1 MEAFLLWVDRLS
13 AAVGKA
19 FGWCILVLTLGG
31 TYEVFMRYAL
41 NAPTSWA
48 FDLSYI
54 LYGTSFLMAG
64 AYTLSRNGHVRADV
78 VYRLLPVRV
87 QASID
92 LALHLLFLFPGITAL
107 LLMGYYYAER
117 SWRFH
122 EVSIFS
128 PAGIPI
134 YPLRTVIPVAAAF
147 LILQGIAEVLRCLI
161 CLKNNAWPQRLHD
174 VEEMETAILHERE
187 FAAEQAARAGKAN

>member
-147 LILQGIAEVLRCLI
+147 LILQGVAEVLRCLI